1 MLKCRDYYVKEL
13 LDAKGNL
20 PYFRDVAHRVGGVLS
35 LKYVEEYPHSH
46 NTVLIPVLR
55 AGSAFEKSFLK
66 RAFPSPRL
74 CYIATKRDCQT
85 LKPEVLYKEWKDYE
99 KADTAIIL
107 EPMLA
112 TGGTML
118 TVINEINDCFEPKQ
132 IVVISVFV
140 SKQAEESIRD
150 KATIIALSKGHDL
163 NEKGYILIPDPYDPK
178 KVTTLDF
185 GDQYCGTRSH

>member
-66 RAFPSPRL
+66 RVFPS
-74 CYIATKRDCQT
+74 
-85 LKPEVLYKEWKDYE
+85 
-99 KADTAIIL
+99 
-107 EPMLA
+107 
-112 TGGTML
+112 
-118 TVINEINDCFEPKQ
+118 
-132 IVVISVFV
+132 
-140 SKQAEESIRD
+140 
-150 KATIIALSKGHDL
+150 
-163 NEKGYILIPDPYDPK
+163 
-178 KVTTLDF
+178 LDF
-185 GDQYCGTRSH
+185 AISRQKEIAKHLSLKFCIKNGKIMKKPTRR